1 MIVDF
6 RLKVF
11 ATVANFMSFT
21 KAAAELNISQPAV
34 TKHIKELESEVGE
47 ALFRRQGSRISL
59 TQMGEIVLPQV
70 ESILGMY
77 SKLNDSI
84 DDKTEQFRGV
94 INLGVST
101 TIIQYV
107 LPSILAKFKK
117 EYPNVDVRL
126 VSGNSEEIEDL
137 VIDSK
142 ADLALVEGN
151 SFRQA
156 LHYESFA
163 DDHIV
168 LVTAKG
174 KRSKLSVDDIVRLPL
189 VIRENGSGTLA
200 VIEKALSKIG
210 ISRKELNVVIQIGSS
225 EGIIRY
231 LMNSS
236 AYAFISIAAAKD
248 HIAQGEIKIVNITD
262 FTIDRSFRYAYLHGN
277 HNRLVELFKSF
288 CRVKYNF

>member
-248 HIAQGEIKIVNITD
+248 HIAQGEIKIVNIPGLR
-262 FTIDRSFRYAYLHGN
+262 IDRTFRYAYLHGN

-288 CRVKYNF
+288 CRAKYNF